1 MFNKL
6 KQLYSK
12 SPLFIKNIYSFIPNE
27 IKYGKVY
34 CYWKKINKNND
45 LLSRSPNETLKYAIN
60 NFT

>member
-1 MFNKL
+1 MLNKL

-34 CYWKKINKNND
+34 FY
-45 LLSRSPNETLKYAIN
+45 
-60 NFT
+60 